1 MPARL
6 VGRRVRALLRAGELI
21 VFDGRAEVARHE
33 RATRRGQQTLVLDHY
48 LEVLTRKPGA
58 LPGSTAMAQARA
70 AGSFTPAHDAFW
82 AARKTVGDGGGTR
95 ALIEVLLLHRH
106 LPPAA
111 VQAGLMAAL
120 TVGSCNPDVVAV
132 EARKAT
138 GEVAAAAP
146 ETDLLAEDHPVISL
160 TERRLA
166 ITARKR
172 GDQFGGDR
180 Q

>member
-58 LPGSTAMAQARA
+58 LPGSTALAQARA

-82 AARKTVGDGGGTR
+82 GAARKMLGDGGGTR

-106 LPPAA
+106 LPAVA
-111 VQAGLMAAL
+111 VQAGLDR
-120 TVGSCNPDVVAV
+120 GVVQPRTWWPSRRGKPP
-132 EARKAT
+132 AR
-138 GEVAAAAP
+138 
-146 ETDLLAEDHPVISL
+146 SL
-160 TERRLA
+160 PQHRRP
-166 ITARKR
+166 TCSPRTTR
-172 GDQFGGDR
+172 
-180 Q
+180 